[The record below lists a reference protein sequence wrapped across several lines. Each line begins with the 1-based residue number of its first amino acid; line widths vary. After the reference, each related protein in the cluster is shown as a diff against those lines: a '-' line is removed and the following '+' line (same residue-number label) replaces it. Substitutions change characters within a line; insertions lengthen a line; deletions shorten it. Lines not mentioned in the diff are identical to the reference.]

1 LLAGIWRFAP
11 QVVSTSIGCIS
22 TIIRNVTKTPTTLIS
37 VAQQCYNVVL
47 KAARDQNGR
56 SPTADKVCAQ
66 FCWCFLPL
74 CVENVWRV
82 AQIGNIT
89 RCLMIH
95 GAICDHFNMYKHLI
109 KLPESQTGVPPTDEQ
124 IAERSILQVSTFP
137 PTAVA
142 GPLYI
147 AALYALQSEAPAL
160 QGRCAAAFC
169 SAFTACPKLI
179 FKAQDTK
186 LLDKLF
192 DKHGFS
198 EVVHERWLQSLAAV
212 MMKEEVPPIL
222 QLCWSLL

>member
-1 LLAGIWRFAP
+1 MGEARLPTRFAHSFFG
-11 QVVSTSIGCIS
+11 V
-22 TIIRNVTKTPTTLIS
+22 
-37 VAQQCYNVVL
+37 
-47 KAARDQNGR
+47 
-56 SPTADKVCAQ
+56 
-66 FCWCFLPL
+66 FLPL
-74 CVENVWRV
+74 SIENVWRV